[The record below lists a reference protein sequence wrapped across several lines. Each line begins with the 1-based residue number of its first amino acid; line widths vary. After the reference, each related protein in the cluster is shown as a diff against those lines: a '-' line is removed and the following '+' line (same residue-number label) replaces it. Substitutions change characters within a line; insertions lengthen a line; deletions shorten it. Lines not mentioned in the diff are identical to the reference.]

1 MLIWKENLTNLQLP
15 NQLTAAKKQGSLIKL
30 PFFWVGDQTMQA
42 VYGIPLRDFLKTMGI
57 LWVGNIMT
65 SVELQADDLLLA
77 ADAML
82 TNLDQGVKDPRWV
95 WWVDVAGKMLE
106 LGRVFFFLNGGVV
119 FFLNRDHYI
128 TKRNIELPISH

>member
-1 MLIWKENLTNLQLP
+1 MH
-15 NQLTAAKKQGSLIKL
+15 
-30 PFFWVGDQTMQA
+30 A
-42 VYGIPLRDFLKTMGI
+42 VYGIPLRDFLKTLGI

-106 LGRVFFFLNGGVV
+106 LGRVFFFLKWGVV
-119 FFLNRDHYI
+119 FFWTGII
-128 TKRNIELPISH
+128 T

>member
-65 SVELQADDLLLA
+65 FVELQADDLLLA

-95 WWVDVAGKMLE
+95 
-106 LGRVFFFLNGGVV
+106 
-119 FFLNRDHYI
+119 
-128 TKRNIELPISH
+128 

>member
-1 MLIWKENLTNLQLP
+1 
-15 NQLTAAKKQGSLIKL
+15 
-30 PFFWVGDQTMQA
+30 MQA
-42 VYGIPLRDFLKTMGI
+42 VYGIPLRDFLKAMGI
-57 LWVGNIMT
+57 LWVVFFLMT

-106 LGRVFFFLNGGVV
+106 LGRVFFSWNGG
-119 FFLNRDHYI
+119 
-128 TKRNIELPISH
+128 